1 MDNFFHQI
9 VQKIIVILGLVP
21 TLSVD
26 ERDIQLCSKYH
37 NNCFKKTNILIFIVQ
52 QNPIAQIWALLIH
65 LLNVDLNFSCL
76 IIEQVKLNKKY
87 MHYFN
92 FNSTL
97 TEYLGFFLRISTKFA
112 KMGKMYNFFLLAS
125 VTFCNLKVSYG
136 KRFRI

>member
-26 ERDIQLCSKYH
+26 ERDIQFCSKYH

-52 QNPIAQIWALLIH
+52 QNPIAQIGAMLIH

-76 IIEQVKLNKKY
+76 IIEQVKLNKK
-87 MHYFN
+87 
-92 FNSTL
+92 
-97 TEYLGFFLRISTKFA
+97 
-112 KMGKMYNFFLLAS
+112 
-125 VTFCNLKVSYG
+125 
-136 KRFRI
+136 